1 MIYGN
6 FVNLW
11 VNLLKNM
18 VLVRTLQSL
27 IEKEIMALD
36 LSRAPRELY
45 APVSYMMSIGGKR
58 IRPLLCLLSYSLF
71 NERVGRD
78 ILLPAVGLEIF
89 HGFTLVHDD
98 VMDQAPVRR
107 GYDTVH
113 KKWNANVAM
122 LSGDVM
128 CIMAYRYLCEAA
140 PRHREAILQLFGAT
154 AAQVCEGQ
162 QFDMNY
168 EHRPCI
174 SEAEYLQMIELKTA
188 VLLAAAAKIGAIAG
202 GAATHDMDWMYE
214 FGRCLGM
221 AFQIQDDLLDA
232 YGDSGT
238 FGKAIGG
245 DIVTNKKT
253 FLLVHALK
261 KATGTQ
267 KDDLEYWLKNKEAAP
282 EEKIKNVLEIYDK
295 LQVREQAAAVI
306 DNYFKQAEAQLR
318 AVQLADE
325 RKAALRDFACQLI
338 NRKK

>member
-1 MIYGN
+1 
-6 FVNLW
+6 
-11 VNLLKNM
+11 M
-18 VLVRTLQSL
+18 VRKLRAL
-27 IEKEIMALD
+27 IEGEITSLN
-36 LSRAPRELY
+36 LSKAPRELY
-45 APVSYMMSIGGKR
+45 DPVAYMMSIGGKR
-58 IRPLLCLLSYSLF
+58 IRPLLCLLSYTLF
-71 NERVGRD
+71 KSD
-78 ILLPAVGLEIF
+78 THIDKHILLPAVGLEIF

-113 KKWNANVAM
+113 KKWNINVAM

-140 PRHREAILQLFGAT
+140 PQHVGEILQLFGTT

-168 EHRPCI
+168 EHLACI
-174 SEAEYLQMIELKTA
+174 EEKEYLQMIELKTA
-188 VLLAAAAKIGAIAG
+188 VLLAASAQIGAIAG
-202 GAATHDMDWMYE
+202 GAAAQDVKRMYE

-232 YGDSGT
+232 YGDSNT

-245 DIVTNKKT
+245 DIITNKKT

-261 KATGTQ
+261 KAKGAQ
-267 KDDLEYWLKNKEAAP
+267 RDKLEYWLRHKEAAP
-282 EEKIKNVLEIYDK
+282 EEKITNVLEIYGE
-295 LQVREQAAAVI
+295 LNVHEQAGKAIDHYFGQAEKELAAV
-306 DNYFKQAEAQLR
+306 A
-318 AVQLADE
+318 LADE
-325 RKAALRDFACQLI
+325 RKEELRNFAYHLI

>member
-1 MIYGN
+1 MA
-6 FVNLW
+6 
-11 VNLLKNM
+11 
-18 VLVRTLQSL
+18 LVRTLQAL
-27 IEKEIMALD
+27 IEKEITALN
-36 LSRAPRELY
+36 LSGTPRELY
-45 APVSYMMSIGGKR
+45 DPVAYMMSMGGKR
-58 IRPLLCLLSYSLF
+58 IRPLLCLLSCHLF
-71 NERVGRD
+71 SDHIGRE

-107 GYDTVH
+107 GVDTVH
-113 KKWNANVAM
+113 RKWNANVAM

-128 CIMAYRYLCEAA
+128 CIMAYRYLCAAA
-140 PRHREAILQLFGAT
+140 PRYVGDILRLFGTT

-168 EHRPCI
+168 EHLARI
-174 SEAEYLQMIELKTA
+174 DEAAYLQMIELKTA
-188 VLLAAAAKIGAIAG
+188 VLLAAAAQIGAIAG
-202 GAATHDMDWMYE
+202 GAAAQDAQRMYA

-245 DIVTNKKT
+245 DILTNKKT

-261 KATGTQ
+261 QAEGEQQRKLACWLAN
-267 KDDLEYWLKNKEAAP
+267 KDAAP
-282 EEKIKNVLEIYDK
+282 EEKINNILEIYEA
-295 LQVREQAAAVI
+295 LNVREQAGKAIDRYFGQAGKELAAV
-306 DNYFKQAEAQLR
+306 
-318 AVQLADE
+318 AVADE
-325 RKAALRDFACQLI
+325 RKEELRNFACHLI

>member
-1 MIYGN
+1 
-6 FVNLW
+6 
-11 VNLLKNM
+11 M
-18 VLVRTLQSL
+18 VRKLQTL

-45 APVSYMMSIGGKR
+45 DPVSYMMSMGGKR
-58 IRPLLCLLSYSLF
+58 IRPLLCLLSYNLF
-71 NERVGRD
+71 NDHIGKE

-98 VMDQAPVRR
+98 VMDHAPVRR

-113 KKWNANVAM
+113 KKWNTNVAM

-140 PRHREAILQLFGAT
+140 PRYLGDILQLFGTT

-168 EHRPCI
+168 EYLAYI
-174 SEAEYLQMIELKTA
+174 EEKEYLQMIELKTA
-188 VLLAAAAKIGAIAG
+188 VLLAASAQIGAIAG
-202 GAATHDMDWMYE
+202 GATAQDVQRMYE

-232 YGDSGT
+232 YGDSST
-238 FGKAIGG
+238 FGKTIGG
-245 DIVTNKKT
+245 DIITNKKT

-261 KATGTQ
+261 KAEGAQ
-267 KDDLEYWLKNKEAAP
+267 KDKLEYWLDNNEAAP
-282 EEKIKNVLEIYDK
+282 EDKINNILEIYK
-295 LQVREQAAAVI
+295 ELNICEQAGKAIDHYFRQAGKELAAV
-306 DNYFKQAEAQLR
+306 A
-318 AVQLADE
+318 LADE
-325 RKAALRDFACQLI
+325 RKEELRNFACHLI

>member
-1 MIYGN
+1 
-6 FVNLW
+6 
-11 VNLLKNM
+11 
-18 VLVRTLQSL
+18 LQHF

-36 LSRAPRELY
+36 LSKAPRELY
-45 APVSYMMSIGGKR
+45 DPVAYMMSIGGKR
-58 IRPLLCLLSYSLF
+58 IRPLLCLLSYTLF
-71 NERVGRD
+71 NERVDKD

-113 KKWNANVAM
+113 RKWNANVAM

-140 PRHREAILQLFGAT
+140 PRYRDVILHLFGAT

-162 QFDMNY
+162 QLDMNY

-174 SEAEYLQMIELKTA
+174 GEEEYLQMIELKTA

-202 GAATHDMDWMYE
+202 GATAHDTDSMYE

-221 AFQIQDDLLDA
+221 AFQVQDDLLDA

-253 FLLVHALK
+253 FLLVYALK
-261 KATGTQ
+261 KATGAQ
-267 KDDLEYWLKNKEAAP
+267 RRDLEYWLQHTGATPA
-282 EEKIKNVLEIYDK
+282 EKISGVLSIYNE
-295 LQVREQAAAVI
+295 LQVREQAETVI
-306 DNYFKQAEAQLR
+306 DSYFKQAEAQLC
-318 AVQLADE
+318 AVQLADA
-325 RKAALRDFACQLI
+325 RKEALRDFSCQLI

>member
-1 MIYGN
+1 
-6 FVNLW
+6 
-11 VNLLKNM
+11 M
-18 VLVRTLQSL
+18 VLVRKLHEL
-27 IEKEIMALD
+27 IEKEIMALE
-36 LSRAPRELY
+36 LSRTPCELY
-45 APVSYMMSIGGKR
+45 DPVSYMMSIGGKR
-58 IRPLLCLLSYSLF
+58 IRPLLCLLSHHLF
-71 NERVGRD
+71 NEHTGKD

-113 KKWNANVAM
+113 IKWNTNVAM

-128 CIMAYRYLCEAA
+128 CIMAYRYLCEA
-140 PRHREAILQLFGAT
+140 PSRYRDAILRLFGVT

-168 EHRPCI
+168 ERLPYI
-174 SEAEYLQMIELKTA
+174 NEAEYLQMIELKTA

-202 GAATHDMDWMYE
+202 GAPAQDMDRMYE

-221 AFQIQDDLLDA
+221 AFQVQDDLLDA

-238 FGKAIGG
+238 FGKTIGG

-253 FLLVHALK
+253 FLLVTALK
-261 KATGTQ
+261 KATGAQ
-267 KDDLEYWLKNKEAAP
+267 KSDLEYWLKKTDAAP
-282 EEKIKNVLEIYDK
+282 DEKIKHVLAIYDT

-325 RKAALRDFACQLI
+325 RKEALRNFARQLI